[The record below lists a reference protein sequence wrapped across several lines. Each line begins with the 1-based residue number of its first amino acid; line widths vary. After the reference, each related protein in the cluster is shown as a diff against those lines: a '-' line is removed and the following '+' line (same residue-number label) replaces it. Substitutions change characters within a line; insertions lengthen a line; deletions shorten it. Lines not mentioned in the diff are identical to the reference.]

1 MMAFLAPALLLLS
14 LLLIP
19 ILLLYM
25 LRLRRQEVVVSSTM
39 LWEKLMR
46 DREANAPWQRLRTN
60 LMLFL
65 QLLILIALIVAL
77 ARPFLPVPAIASGN
91 VVILLD
97 GSASMLAK
105 DSSPTRFAEAQS
117 AAARVIADL
126 RGDDQV
132 TLILVGKEPRILA
145 ASITDRPL
153 LYDALDGADAMAVE
167 ADWDSALALA
177 SGAVQGFE
185 EARVV
190 IISDGGLPVGSPPVP
205 AEVDFIQIGSDSA
218 NLAISA
224 IASRATG
231 DDLFLYV
238 RVTNYGIDDQSTI
251 ISIDVDG
258 KLQESREIVLS
269 RESSTN
275 LSWMLPEDVQVITA
289 RLYIEDGDLLGE
301 DNRLWTIPED
311 SKQKR
316 VLLIS
321 EGNRFLET
329 VFSKLPGYQLFR
341 SPTGSEISLEQVGSY
356 DLVVYD
362 SVPVPT
368 PPPATDLLIINPQ
381 PGDLDSTNDAPSLV
395 NVSGVFSA
403 TSVIHLV
410 DSPLLRYVDWS
421 NINILE
427 AAKVEAPWGQAIVEA
442 EAGPLLLSGE
452 YNGQRIVIMTF
463 ALQESDLPLQ
473 IAFPVLMANITG
485 WLSPGRVFEA
495 SDLLSLGDPLRI
507 IPDTDTEAVVIIK
520 PDGSRWTEPVVD
532 SSILFAETDQ
542 LGVYELIFRTAGAE
556 RLAGHFAINFLSPI
570 ESAIQPKESIRLGPT
585 DFSTPEEGDIGQREF
600 WPLFVIMAF
609 LILLVEWW
617 IYHYGA
623 RLPGW
628 TIIRDSLKRIN

>member
-1 MMAFLAPALLLLS
+1 
-14 LLLIP
+14 
-19 ILLLYM
+19 
-25 LRLRRQEVVVSSTM
+25 M

-167 ADWDSALALA
+167 ADWDSALALT

-190 IISDGGLPVGSPPVP
+190 IISDGGLPGDSPPVP

-301 DNRLWTIPED
+301 DNRL
-311 SKQKR
+311 
-316 VLLIS
+316 
-321 EGNRFLET
+321 
-329 VFSKLPGYQLFR
+329 
-341 SPTGSEISLEQVGSY
+341 
-356 DLVVYD
+356 
-362 SVPVPT
+362 
-368 PPPATDLLIINPQ
+368 
-381 PGDLDSTNDAPSLV
+381 
-395 NVSGVFSA
+395 
-403 TSVIHLV
+403 
-410 DSPLLRYVDWS
+410 
-421 NINILE
+421 
-427 AAKVEAPWGQAIVEA
+427 
-442 EAGPLLLSGE
+442 
-452 YNGQRIVIMTF
+452 
-463 ALQESDLPLQ
+463 
-473 IAFPVLMANITG
+473 
-485 WLSPGRVFEA
+485 
-495 SDLLSLGDPLRI
+495 
-507 IPDTDTEAVVIIK
+507 
-520 PDGSRWTEPVVD
+520 
-532 SSILFAETDQ
+532 
-542 LGVYELIFRTAGAE
+542 
-556 RLAGHFAINFLSPI
+556 
-570 ESAIQPKESIRLGPT
+570 
-585 DFSTPEEGDIGQREF
+585 
-600 WPLFVIMAF
+600 
-609 LILLVEWW
+609 
-617 IYHYGA
+617 
-623 RLPGW
+623 
-628 TIIRDSLKRIN
+628 